1 MMELKQIEKLVKK
14 AMKRNDEALE
24 ELLLQYQEYLYRIA
38 YAYYKSEQ
46 EALDAVAECV
56 AKVYVN
62 LPRLREPGYFK
73 TWMTRILM
81 NEVLDGMKKGQKV
94 VSLDALKDWGY
105 AAEEPEAGLSREE
118 KMDLYRAL
126 ARLSP
131 DYRKVL
137 ILKYFQD
144 MKVKEIAEI
153 MDIPEGTVKV
163 LLYRARK
170 NMYRI
175 FVEEMGYEESEL

>member
-1 MMELKQIEKLVKK
+1 MEPKQMEKLVRK
-14 AMKRNDEALE
+14 AMRRNDKALE
-24 ELLLQYQEYLYRIA
+24 ELLFHYQEYLYRVA
-38 YAYYKSEQ
+38 YAYYKNEQ
-46 EALDAVAECV
+46 EALDAVSECV

-62 LPRLREPGYFK
+62 LPKLREPGYFK

-81 NEVLDGMKKGQKV
+81 NEVLDGVKKKQKI
-94 VSLDALKDWGY
+94 VSLEELKDRGHT
-105 AAEEPEAGLSREE
+105 AEEQERGLSREE

-126 ARLSP
+126 DRLSP
-131 DYRKVL
+131 DYKKVL

-144 MKVKEIAEI
+144 MKVREIAEI

-175 FVEEMGYEESEL
+175 FVEEMGYEESGLR